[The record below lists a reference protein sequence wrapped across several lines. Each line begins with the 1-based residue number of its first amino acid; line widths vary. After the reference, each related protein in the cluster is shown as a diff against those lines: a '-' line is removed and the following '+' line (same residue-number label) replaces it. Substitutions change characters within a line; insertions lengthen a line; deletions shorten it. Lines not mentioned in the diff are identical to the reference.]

1 MIEFLKKLFKPWEV
15 LTLEERKISLQKKVY
30 QELINCNFYGNA
42 KHAMLGEITFEQA
55 CYNALNCHLLKKEKR
70 AILHRYAEDCARLK
84 I

>member
-1 MIEFLKKLFKPWEV
+1 MIKFLKKLFKPREV

-42 KHAMLGEITFEQA
+42 NYAMRGEITFEQA
-55 CYNALNCHLLKKEKR
+55 CRNALGCHLLKEGKR
-70 AILHRYAEDCARLK
+70 ALMHRYAEDCARLK